1 MKVYV
6 DTFHNEDGSFRGNLF
21 LESDS
26 MQFILREYREQRL
39 DKHGKET
46 QTVLNVGYFTNIVS
60 ALNHVIKMKVM
71 QSTAQT
77 LTELREDIQRIES
90 DINLG
95 FDWNAVMPL
104 ERVDNEE
111 VPA

>member
-6 DTFHNEDGSFRGNLF
+6 DTFNNEDGSFRGDLY

-77 LTELREDIQRIES
+77 LSALREDIQRIEA
-90 DINLG
+90 DISLG
-95 FDWNAVMPL
+95 FDWNVVMSV
-104 ERVDNEE
+104 EETEE
-111 VPA
+111 VSK